1 MIGALPGTM
10 APVWYTGGMAGMGTA
25 RLRVYAW
32 LRMQRPDLAAR
43 DVELGSDATV
53 QGLLEAV
60 QLEAPEGAII
70 LVNDRRAEGD
80 APVRGGDVVSVF
92 PMLEG
97 G

>member
-1 MIGALPGTM
+1 
-10 APVWYTGGMAGMGTA
+10 MAGMDAPGGGRAGTA

-32 LRMQRPDLAAR
+32 LRKQRPDLAAL
-43 DVELGSDATV
+43 DIELGGIDSV
-53 QGLLEAV
+53 QGLLDAV

-70 LVNDRRAEGD
+70 LVNDQRAEPSAAVLEGD
-80 APVRGGDVVSVF
+80 TVSVF